1 MLERFQRDAP
11 STNQPKNRTMKLNE
25 ILKGMKVKDWEVREN
40 SNGKKVVYVH
50 FIPAEKPITVN
61 VK

>member
-1 MLERFQRDAP
+1 MLP
-11 STNQPKNRTMKLNE
+11 PLNQPKEKTMKLNE
-25 ILKGMKVKDWEVREN
+25 ALKGMKVKDWEVREH

-50 FIPAEKPITVN
+50 FIPAEKPIMVN